1 MSIISFLILFSDPV
15 CKRVVSLLDL
25 IKVFLFPLP
34 LASLLYTTEVIKHWF
49 DIYSDVI
56 DLRNESVKMLVQLC
70 PTLCDSI
77 DSSPCQ
83 APLSTELSRQDY
95 WSG

>member
-1 MSIISFLILFSDPV
+1 MAKLASSVCLVSAMSIISFLILFSDPV

-49 DIYSDVI
+49 DIYSD
-56 DLRNESVKMLVQLC
+56 RPSPN
-70 PTLCDSI
+70 PTKYWDV
-77 DSSPCQ
+77 
-83 APLSTELSRQDY
+83 LSDRLAK
-95 WSG
+95 